1 MKKAFSQSLLTTIL
15 NGISILSLFFLAFSL
30 YSYRNVN
37 LQLDS
42 AYEARFNLTYNA
54 NRFMNGSAYL
64 TNEVRAFAATGLQEH
79 YDNYWNEVNTLK
91 NRDKGVA
98 AMQQIGITS
107 AEQKMIDDM
116 YTLSNQ
122 LVPLEDEAM
131 KNVQNGKK
139 EIALDYVY
147 GIEYND
153 SISKINTMKE
163 QFLSILDTRTAEH
176 VELLKQNIN
185 QIRVQMILALSIVGI
200 MQLCNMF
207 LVRFKVL
214 RPVMIVK
221 RQMHE
226 ISQGNLSASFNLIPN
241 TSEIG
246 LLVNSI
252 HETKRELKKYIS
264 DINMTLT
271 QMAQGNMDLSIGNDY
286 RGEFRPIQRAMA
298 QILDSFNSALYQINK
313 ASEQV
318 SEESGKMSSSAQTL
332 SDGAAEQAAAVQ
344 ELSASIVE
352 ISKQVSNT
360 SSDADNANKASEEAM
375 KHLSEC
381 NEKMESL
388 RLAIEEISS
397 SSRQIGGITKTI
409 EDISLQTNI
418 LALNASVEAA
428 RAGEAGKG
436 FAVVAGEVQS
446 LANKSTE
453 SAKNISLLIEKSIKQ
468 VQSGASLSVDTK
480 NALINVI
487 SSSEQSSAMIERI
500 ASSATQQA
508 ESLEQITVGMNQI
521 SDVVQN
527 NASTAEDTASSAQG
541 LRHSA
546 EDLKDSVHR
555 FRLRN
560 K

>member
-98 AMQQIGITS
+98 TMQQIGITS
-107 AEQKMIDDM
+107 TEQKMIDDM

-163 QFLSILDTRTAEH
+163 QFLSALDTRTAEH

-286 RGEFRPIQRAMA
+286 LGEFRPIQRAMA

-313 ASEQV
+313 TSEQV

-332 SDGAAEQAAAVQ
+332 SDGTAEQAAAVQ

-397 SSRQIGGITKTI
+397 SSRQIGEKDFSSFTRFIITK
-409 EDISLQTNI
+409 
-418 LALNASVEAA
+418 
-428 RAGEAGKG
+428 
-436 FAVVAGEVQS
+436 
-446 LANKSTE
+446 
-453 SAKNISLLIEKSIKQ
+453 
-468 VQSGASLSVDTK
+468 
-480 NALINVI
+480 
-487 SSSEQSSAMIERI
+487 
-500 ASSATQQA
+500 
-508 ESLEQITVGMNQI
+508 
-521 SDVVQN
+521 
-527 NASTAEDTASSAQG
+527 
-541 LRHSA
+541 
-546 EDLKDSVHR
+546 
-555 FRLRN
+555 
-560 K
+560 